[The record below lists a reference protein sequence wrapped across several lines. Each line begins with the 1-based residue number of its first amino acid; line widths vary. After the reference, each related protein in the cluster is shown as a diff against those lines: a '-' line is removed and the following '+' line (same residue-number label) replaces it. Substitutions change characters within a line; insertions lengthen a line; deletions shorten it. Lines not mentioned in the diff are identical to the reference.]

1 MVVAYP
7 IVDVQSTDEKRHR
20 RDLAKG
26 VNSLRDGKVNSAVD
40 ISLETSGITTTVVN
54 SKISATSRII
64 LTPSNDN
71 AASEFAAGTI
81 RIDDGSIVH
90 GQFTIQH
97 TEFPLARTFRVSFL
111 S

>member
-7 IVDVQSTDEKRHR
+7 IVDVQSSDEVRHR
-20 RDLAKG
+20 RDLARG
-26 VNSLRDGKVNSAVD
+26 VNSLRDGKLNSAID
-40 ISLETSGITTTVVN
+40 ITLETTGITTTVVN
-54 SKISATSRII
+54 AKVAATSRII

-81 RIDDGSIVH
+81 RIDSGSIVN